1 MLCHWGSNQGC
12 LFMVYYPIVCSPQQQ
27 FCSQLFSGNLFLEV
41 GWPSDERRPQ
51 DASSMYVLTEMT
63 NSKTIL
69 TASLEYYNLC
79 RNQKVYFFSGD
90 FAGIF
95 IFSSKNVLIC
105 CVCRWLTNVAM
116 DLNGPTYYDGCK
128 LSLDE
133 CSGRPV

>member
-1 MLCHWGSNQGC
+1 MNGVLKMRPHG
-12 LFMVYYPIVCSPQQQ
+12 VRPH
-27 FCSQLFSGNLFLEV
+27 GNDKF
-41 GWPSDERRPQ
+41 
-51 DASSMYVLTEMT
+51 
-63 NSKTIL
+63 K
-69 TASLEYYNLC
+69 TASLVYYSLC

-105 CVCRWLTNVAM
+105 CVCRWLINVAM